1 MFLNVPFLVYSTTT
15 NVPNDKV
22 STGGVRESALRLT
35 WRKEYIGS
43 SKVVVLNS
51 LIVKLKENENSTT
64 DRSFSIDRTESE
76 L

>member
-15 NVPNDKV
+15 NVPNDK

-51 LIVKLKENENSTT
+51 LIVKLKE
-64 DRSFSIDRTESE
+64 
-76 L
+76 